1 MERRGEGFERER
13 VTPEPGREV
22 RREGVER
29 ERITE
34 PMMTREERY
43 GVMEPGLRARDLTH
57 WSAVWAGFFV
67 ALSVSVLVG
76 LLGVALG
83 LTSGTNAAMWASVS
97 LIVGFFC
104 GGWFAA
110 RTSSVGGPNLGL
122 IHGGAVWAVTTAVLL
137 VLGAFGLAGAL
148 GVTGMMPGMMAPGAP
163 GNVGAA
169 QLAGWGA
176 FIALVLGLIASLSGG
191 YVGGTAY
198 EQVPPRIT
206 R

>member
-13 VTPEPGREV
+13 MVPEPGREV
-22 RREGVER
+22 RREGIE
-29 ERITE
+29 
-34 PMMTREERY
+34 REERY
-43 GVMEPGLRARDLTH
+43 GLMEPGLRARDLTH

-67 ALSVSVLVG
+67 ALSVSVVVG

-83 LTSGTNAAMWASVS
+83 LTTGTNAAIWASVS

-110 RTSSVGGPNLGL
+110 RTASVSGPNMAL
-122 IHGGAVWAVTTAVLL
+122 IHGGAVWAVTTAALL
-137 VLGAFGLAGAL
+137 VLGAFGFASAL
-148 GVTGMMPGMMAPGAP
+148 GVTGMTPGMVPPAP
-163 GNVGAA
+163 VSMGAA

-176 FIALVLGLIASLSGG
+176 FIALILGLIASVMGG
-191 YVGGTAY
+191 WVGGMGY
-198 EQVPPRIT
+198 EQRVPPRII